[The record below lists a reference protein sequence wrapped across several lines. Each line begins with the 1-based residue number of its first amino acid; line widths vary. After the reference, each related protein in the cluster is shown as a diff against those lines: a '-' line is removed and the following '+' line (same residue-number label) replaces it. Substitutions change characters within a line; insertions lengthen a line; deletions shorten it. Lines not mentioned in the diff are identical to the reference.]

1 MKADLLREIG
11 AVFPLRPGS
20 PEKEGEGRF
29 RGGGEGEGGFT
40 SRRRPRLT
48 FLCVYAMIWA
58 YQSRTGDFP
67 ADFRGLFDRNPR
79 HCPP

>member
-1 MKADLLREIG
+1 MKADLLREIE

-20 PEKEGEGRF
+20 PEKGGEGRF

-48 FLCVYAMIWA
+48 FLGYYAMIWA
-58 YQSRTGDFP
+58 YPNRKRDSS
-67 ADFRGLFDRNPR
+67 ADLRGLL
-79 HCPP
+79 